1 MLMQNGAN
9 VNNLTK
15 DGFCPLRIAAQEN
28 HVAIAELL
36 IRHGADKEIESVIS
50 HTPLLR
56 AADGNFF
63 EIIEALA

>member
-28 HVAIAELL
+28 HLAIAQSI
-36 IRHGADKEIESVIS
+36 IRHGADMEIGSVIPQ
-50 HTPLLR
+50 TPLLE
-56 AADGNFF
+56 AAHGNFY
-63 EIIEALA
+63 EAFS

>member
-28 HVAIAELL
+28 HVAIAESL
-36 IRHGADKEIESVIS
+36 IRHGANTEIGSVIS
-50 HTPLLR
+50 QTPLLK
-56 AADGNFF
+56 AAHGNLYKSFG
-63 EIIEALA
+63 